1 MMKLCTVSF
10 LALALAACQSLQ
22 PSAGPI
28 SDARIAEIVAS
39 PDRSAADR
47 TNDLRR
53 KPEAMLAFIGVRP
66 GMTALDVSAGGGYT
80 TELIARAVGP
90 TGKVYGQSAPPNPNR
105 AGPAAPEGGS
115 PPAAPVAGAQP
126 RLTSA
131 QRLAERAKNPAAGN
145 IVPLVRPFE
154 DPAPPEVAGALD
166 LVTLM

>member
-1 MMKLCTVSF
+1 MMKLGSVCF
-10 LALALAACQSLQ
+10 LLLALAACQAFP

-90 TGKVYGQSAPPNPNR
+90 SGKVYGQSAPPNPNR
-105 AGPAAPEGGS
+105 APPAAPEGGAA
-115 PPAAPVAGAQP
+115 PPAPSANSAP

-131 QRLAERAKNPAAGN
+131 QRLAERAKNPAAAN
-145 IVPLVRPFE
+145 IVAV
-154 DPAPPEVAGALD
+154 
-166 LVTLM
+166 